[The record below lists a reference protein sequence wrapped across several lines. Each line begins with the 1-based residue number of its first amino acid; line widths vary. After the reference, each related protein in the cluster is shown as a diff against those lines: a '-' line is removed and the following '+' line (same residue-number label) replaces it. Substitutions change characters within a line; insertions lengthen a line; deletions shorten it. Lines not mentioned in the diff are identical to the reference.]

1 MHSLYKERMLRAT
14 ITEDW
19 CKICD
24 CSAIDPVSTPCGQV
38 YCKSCIW
45 MLPLYQERMLRATM
59 TEEGPIFEGS
69 LIDPKSTA
77 CGEVYCK
84 YCMGPS
90 CGEVYCKSCIR
101 MHSLYQERMLIATRM
116 TEPCPICMGDLAYPV
131 FTKCLHVY
139 CKSCIE
145 SWLRCG
151 YTTCPMCVRNVVDFK
166 RQVTVPPV
174 FNFRI
179 PKNTEELYLD
189 ILQLFI
195 IFFKMV
201 LGCFGLQ
208 VPAAEVAHTSIRRLP
223 MVYIEI
229 Y

>member
-1 MHSLYKERMLRAT
+1 M
-14 ITEDW
+14 
-19 CKICD
+19 
-24 CSAIDPVSTPCGQV
+24 
-38 YCKSCIW
+38 
-45 MLPLYQERMLRATM
+45 RATM

-101 MHSLYQERMLIATRM
+101 MHSLDQESMLIATRM

-151 YTTCPMCVRNVVDFK
+151 YTTCPMCVRNVVEYK
-166 RQVTVPPV
+166 TQVTDTVY
-174 FNFRI
+174 NFRI
-179 PKNTEELYLD
+179 PKNTKELYLD
-189 ILQLFI
+189 ILALCM
-195 IFFKMV
+195 IFLERIRFFLELV
-201 LGCFGLQ
+201 LVYLGEQ
-208 VPAAEVAHTSIRRLP
+208 VPVREVVYTSIRGLP
-223 MVYIEI
+223 MVFRNI
-229 Y
+229 

>member
-14 ITEDW
+14 MTED
-19 CKICD
+19 
-24 CSAIDPVSTPCGQV
+24 
-38 YCKSCIW
+38 
-45 MLPLYQERMLRATM
+45 
-59 TEEGPIFEGS
+59 
-69 LIDPKSTA
+69 
-77 CGEVYCK
+77 
-84 YCMGPS
+84 
-90 CGEVYCKSCIR
+90 
-101 MHSLYQERMLIATRM
+101 
-116 TEPCPICMGDLAYPV
+116 CPICMGPLTNPV
-131 FTKCLHVY
+131 SMACRHVY
-139 CKSCIE
+139 CKLCIE
-145 SWLRCG
+145 RWLRCG
-151 YTTCPMCVRNVVDFK
+151 CTTCPMCVRNVVDFK